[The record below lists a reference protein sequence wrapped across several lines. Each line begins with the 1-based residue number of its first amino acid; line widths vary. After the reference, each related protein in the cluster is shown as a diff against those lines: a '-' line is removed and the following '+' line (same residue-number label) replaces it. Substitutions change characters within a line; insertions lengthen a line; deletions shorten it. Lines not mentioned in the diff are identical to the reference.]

1 MVCID
6 RNTVPAA
13 VKGILQR
20 FQDAGYEAY
29 LVGGCVRDILLHRVP
44 NDWDICTSALPQEI
58 ISLFEHTAPTGVKHG
73 TVTVF
78 YGDASAEVT
87 TFRKDGAYTDHRR
100 PDAVRFTANLTEDLS
115 RRDFTINAMAMD
127 LEGKLIDPF
136 DGQTDLDEKRIRC
149 VGDPDKRFQ
158 EDALRMFRMLR
169 FAAQLDFRMDGFAG
183 EALDRNAGL
192 AKFVAPER
200 IRGELEKTLLS
211 SQPFYATAA
220 AEFGLLSAFLTHTPE
235 LGDLPFPEPKATYRW
250 AWFCA
255 ELMAQNCIESPETF
269 LRALRSDTAT
279 VRFCG
284 QTVPLILMP
293 LPGDEA
299 ALRRLMANHSVDA
312 VRCAAQCQREEN
324 ALRRIDAILASGAC
338 LDLAHLAVNGTDL
351 QALGYQGTEIGSA
364 LQRLLDAVLIAP
376 ARNDK
381 ETLLNLLKEEPH
393 D

>member
-1 MVCID
+1 M
-6 RNTVPAA
+6 
-13 VKGILQR
+13 
-20 FQDAGYEAY
+20 
-29 LVGGCVRDILLHRVP
+29 GGCVRDILLHRVP

-58 ISLFEHTAPTGVKHG
+58 ISLFEHTVPTGVKHG

-136 DGQTDLDEKRIRC
+136 DGHTDLDEKRIRC

-312 VRCAAQCQREEN
+312 VRCAAQCQRKEN